1 VIDDSDVKQQMVIVE
16 NGVNYN
22 VKKYNDLRI
31 TNERL
36 ILELKAKLD
45 ELDDQKGS
53 FEELEAMKKAQTEE
67 SLRIESLKVDTA
79 RVEQSIHH
87 KVHYTRRL
95 EHILNRLK
103 SNQVVHCPSSLRHT
117 DAIVDHPPLCCS

>member
-1 VIDDSDVKQQMVIVE
+1 MIDDSDVKQQMVIVE

-79 RVEQSIHH
+79 KVEQSIHH

-103 SNQVVHCPSSLRHT
+103 SNQV
-117 DAIVDHPPLCCS
+117 A

>member
-1 VIDDSDVKQQMVIVE
+1 MIDDSDVKQQMVIVE

-36 ILELKAKLD
+36 ILELKTKLD

-53 FEELEAMKKAQTEE
+53 FEELEAMKKAQTDE
-67 SLRIESLKVDTA
+67 SMRIESLKVDTVK
-79 RVEQSIHH
+79 VEQSIHQ
-87 KVHYTRRL
+87 KAHYTRRL

-103 SNQVVHCPSSLRHT
+103 ANQVAWHSMV
-117 DAIVDHPPLCCS
+117 VCSYLTTSMAMLSW